1 MSKILAIFA
10 LLLVATFAFT
20 YKLNNVS
27 LSFNHDIRL
36 RH

>member
-10 LLLVATFAFT
+10 LLLVATFALP

-27 LSFNHDIRL
+27 LSLNGKRSF
-36 RH
+36 